1 MQREVYLSPLL
12 HGFDIIH
19 MNILLLFVDFL
30 FAVIDDNTLGVGID
44 PQSIGIVEDV
54 RLAVTLELNGGYLVC
69 GSVSIVEHE
78 GKVGITVNIDVTL
91 DGIRHVLGQLEV

>member
-19 MNILLLFVDFL
+19 MNILLLFVNLL
-30 FAVIDDNTLGVGID
+30 FAIVDDNTLGVGID

-54 RLAVTLELNGGYLVC
+54 RLTVALELNTGYLVS
-69 GSVSIVEHE
+69 GSVCVVEHE
-78 GKVGITVNIDVTL
+78 GEIGIAFNIDVTL